1 MDDGFEITGDK
12 DLVMSSNEQSKLNYK
27 GINLGIIKLIFKQ
40 KMIENQVKKEAGQK
54 MSLKMVALM
63 LIKKEK

>member
-27 GINLGIIKLIFKQ
+27 VINLGIIKLIF
-40 KMIENQVKKEAGQK
+40 E
-54 MSLKMVALM
+54 
-63 LIKKEK
+63 